1 MEKGLKT
8 MFFYSRARTAPK
20 SIKVR
25 LVSSFLVI
33 IFISVTAF
41 EALLIYFTKYYFY
54 NNVESVLTN
63 QIKVASD
70 FYSRYFSNVPLEVNI
85 LDNVD
90 VFWKQT
96 AAQVQI
102 VDVSGKIL
110 MDSVSGANKE
120 LLVSSDFQEALE
132 GKKGQWVG
140 RLDNSSDKVMII
152 SYPMFVNDRVTGAL
166 RFITSLREIDR
177 IIFNICLIFISI
189 GLMVILV
196 SAAISLFLANSIV
209 QPLKDVTKAAHLM
222 AGGDLKIRIKKRRN
236 DEIGSLS
243 DTLNYMAEEIENRDA
258 IKNEFIS
265 LVSHELRTPLT
276 SIKGWAITLNDKDF
290 YDKAIFHDGLNII
303 EKESDRLSGM
313 VEELLDFSSF
323 VSGKVVVRKQTINIC
338 ELTQYIEKYMR
349 PKAIREGIEFQ
360 VINSNLPVIEADKD
374 RIKQV
379 LINLLDN
386 AFKFTPTEGK
396 VILEAHADANSI
408 ILTVQDTG
416 IGINPEDLP
425 RVKEK
430 FYTGKNTKS
439 NTGLGLS
446 ICEEIVKMHQGTID
460 IESELDRGTIVKVR
474 LPLELNSRG
483 ARDHET
489 KV

>member
-1 MEKGLKT
+1 
-8 MFFYSRARTAPK
+8 MFFFSAKGTAPK

-25 LVSSFLVI
+25 LVSSFLIV

-70 FYSRYFSNVPLEVNI
+70 FYSRYFSNVPLEANI

-96 AAQVQI
+96 TAQVQI
-102 VDVSGKIL
+102 VDTAGKIL
-110 MDSVSGANKE
+110 MDSVGASNKE
-120 LLVSSDFQEALE
+120 LLVSSDYQDALK
-132 GKKGQWVG
+132 GKKGIWVG
-140 RLDNSSDKVMII
+140 RLQNSQDKVMII
-152 SYPMFVNDRVTGAL
+152 SYPLFSNDRVTGVL
-166 RFITSLREIDR
+166 RFISSLKEIDNT
-177 IIFNICLIFISI
+177 IFNICLVFISI

-196 SAAISLFLANSIV
+196 SVAISLFLSNSIV
-209 QPLKDVTKAAHLM
+209 QPLKEVTKAAHLM
-222 AGGDLKIRIKKRRN
+222 AGGDLKIRVKKHRN

-243 DTLNYMAEEIENRDA
+243 DTLNYMAEEVEKRDA

-276 SIKGWAITLNDKDF
+276 SIKGWAITLNNSDS
-290 YDKAIFHDGLNII
+290 YDKAIFHDGLSII

-323 VSGKVVVRKQTINIC
+323 VSGKVVVRKEAINIC
-338 ELTQYIEKYMR
+338 EVIQYIEKYMK

-360 VINSNLPVIEADKD
+360 AIYSTLPVIEADRD
-374 RIKQV
+374 RIKQI

-386 AFKFTPTEGK
+386 AFRFTPREGK
-396 VILEAHADANSI
+396 VTLEAYADTNAV
-408 ILTVQDTG
+408 ILMVQDNG
-416 IGINPEDLP
+416 IGINEEDLP
-425 RVKEK
+425 RIKEK
-430 FYTGKNTKS
+430 FYTGKSSKS
-439 NTGLGLS
+439 KTGLGLS
-446 ICEEIVKMHQGTID
+446 ICEEIVKMHQGTIE
-460 IESELDRGTIVKVR
+460 IESKLGRGTIVKVG
-474 LPLELNSRG
+474 LPLDFSSKG
-483 ARDHET
+483 ARDYEV